1 MNICFLGLLALHF
14 QKFIKDPYTT
24 TWGGFSKVTNFLKDA
39 LLLNHEAQERPRHEV
54 AEILSE
60 DVEGVTVSQ
69 EEPGFEMVTRVSGIR
84 FIRNMLVLKPN
95 GGVNRSSNYCR
106 DVSGF
111 QK

>member
-1 MNICFLGLLALHF
+1 MGSFNTYFTHYDYQSLHF

-39 LLLNHEAQERPRHEV
+39 LLLNHEAPERPRHEV

-69 EEPGFEMVTRVSGIR
+69 EEPGFEMVTRVGDTRSM
-84 FIRNMLVLKPN
+84 RNTLFLKPN
-95 GGVNRSSNYCR
+95 GGVNASLKY
-106 DVSGF
+106 V
-111 QK
+111 